1 MKAQTIAKE
10 AIVLLLATLMVVST
24 FSVANT
30 NQGAP
35 STPDVSQKV
44 WVGYT
49 KSFDSKD
56 IVFLHYDDGVLGTR
70 VGSSYPPVFMAIRLT
85 NDELAPYNGA
95 KFIET
100 AWYHVVNNVS
110 IPDHVYD
117 AKIWTGDETHPINL
131 LLNDTNLTASGE
143 GWTNHT
149 LSAPITIDAANDYWI
164 VIKCYAHPAVAQND
178 YPMPFSTNLAGNISH
193 KSKWWHNSNG
203 YTETDFYEVATLNGA
218 WLLRVG
224 VNVTIEDDTP
234 PVTTVQLT
242 GNMSGSV
249 FVTPVTVT
257 LSATDNISGVDYTK
271 VRLDSGNWT
280 TYTAVFTVSALGDHM
295 VEFYSVDKAGNIETT
310 KNATFTIAN
319 PLTITIT
326 KGFGITAA
334 LTNTLTTD
342 MTSVAWNIQ
351 CTGGIILFGAS
362 ASGTIPALTAGAMK
376 KVHCFPFGF
385 GSITITATAGG
396 TNATATAFLLLI
408 LTV

>member
-10 AIVLLLATLMVVST
+10 VIVLLLATLMVVST

-95 KFIET
+95 KFVET
-100 AWYHVVNNVS
+100 AWYHVVYNVS
-110 IPDHVYD
+110 IPDHVYE

-178 YPMPFSTNLAGNISH
+178 YPMPFSTNLADNISH

-203 YTETDFYEVATLNGA
+203 HTETDFYEVATLNGA

-224 VNVTIEDDTP
+224 VEQTQQDTTP
-234 PVTTVQLT
+234 PVTTCTLT
-242 GNMSGSV
+242 GDTSGQYYVSDV
-249 FVTPVTVT
+249 NIT
-257 LSATDNISGVDYTK
+257 LSATDDMSGVAYTK
-271 VRLDSGNWT
+271 YQLDGGNWT
-280 TYTAVFTVSALGDHM
+280 TYTSP
-295 VEFYSVDKAGNIETT
+295 VEVEQHATHIVNFYSVDNVGNIEVT
-310 KNATFTIAN
+310 KTVNFTII
-319 PLTITIT
+319 PSIDITIK
-326 KGFGITAA
+326 KGLGFAITA
-334 LTNTLTTD
+334 TNNLGTD
-342 MTSVAWNIQ
+342 QTAVEWSYNI
-351 CTGGIILFGAS
+351 TGGIVLFGG
-362 ASGTIPALTAGAMK
+362 SGSGHFSSIATQDSVKLHA
-376 KVHCFPFGF
+376 FPFGF
-385 GSITITATAGG
+385 GRVTFRIEIGDNDVAT
-396 TNATATAFLLLI
+396 TAFLLFVF
-408 LTV
+408 TV